1 MTDSNISPAD
11 LAPMWSKD
19 PFYLSTMSMG
29 YTRKAESIYKE
40 LEDPQVSMLRAEPDM
55 KGQKIGTG
63 PRREGTRST
72 RAMPWPTGTTA
83 VTKPTNQNG
92 QVVPTTRRPEATTIQ
107 RPQTQ
112 QLRME
117 EGQIALLRLASVIK
131 NAVEL

>member
-72 RAMPWPTGTTA
+72 RAMPWPTGTTV
-83 VTKPTNQNG
+83 VTKPHQPKWPGGAYNQEARGHHYTKATNTTVEDG
-92 QVVPTTRRPEATTIQ
+92 GGADSPTEAC
-107 RPQTQ
+107 
-112 QLRME
+112 
-117 EGQIALLRLASVIK
+117 K
-131 NAVEL
+131 CY